1 MIGSNSYK
9 HLVSSLLSLLK
20 HKRCALRFGV
30 LTSQVGIDLTGC
42 YVSVERVFS
51 TMSLLRN
58 KLRNSMSD
66 DLLNYC
72 LVTFI
77 ERALFLE
84 GSQDD
89 IVGVHGNAKA

>member
-1 MIGSNSYK
+1 VLYD
-9 HLVSSLLSLLK
+9 LVYLLLK
-20 HKRCALRFGV
+20 LV
-30 LTSQVGIDLTGC
+30 LILLVAT
-42 YVSVERVFS
+42 VSVERAFFA
-51 TMSLLRN
+51 MSLLKN

-72 LVTFI
+72 LVIFI

-84 GSQDD
+84 VSEDD